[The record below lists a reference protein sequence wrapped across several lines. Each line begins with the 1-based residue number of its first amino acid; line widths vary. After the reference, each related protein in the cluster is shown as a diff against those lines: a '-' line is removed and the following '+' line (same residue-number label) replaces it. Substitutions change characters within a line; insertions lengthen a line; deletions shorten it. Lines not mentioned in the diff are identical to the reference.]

1 MAGNTKKTSK
11 AKKKL
16 QPADI
21 QGCKYFKLIPELLES
36 LHDIGTQR
44 DTAGNRKF
52 FFDQYVALQL
62 LYFFSP
68 VVTSLNGLRE
78 ATDLKKVQKL
88 LGIKRV
94 SMGTLS
100 ESATVFDAEPLRK
113 IIQNLAQKAV
123 PLHSGREA
131 DALQNLTAVDGS
143 ILSALPRMMWAL
155 WKDETHRGVK
165 LHLHFDVFAGVPRQ
179 ATVTKAACSETAEL
193 KATLEPN
200 RLYVND
206 RGYQDQSLFK
216 EIIDF
221 GSSFIIRV
229 KDNIAYEVQEE
240 REITTDAKAAGVIR
254 DVVLSRFGSSRR
266 KNVLLQPVRL
276 VIVQAT
282 KKDGTPYE
290 IWLITDRLEMDADL
304 IAIGYRYRWTVELF
318 FRWFKQ
324 ILGMQHLISDKENGV
339 TIQLYVAMIAS
350 LLIVLW
356 TGLKVNKRTW
366 EMLQHYLIGWATL
379 EEFEHHIRKQLEKQ
393 ERQLKKAK

>member
-1 MAGNTKKTSK
+1 MAGNTKKKSK

-21 QGCKYFKLIPELLES
+21 QGCKYFKLIPELLQS
-36 LHDIGTQR
+36 LHNVGTKR

-100 ESATVFDAEPLRK
+100 ESATVFDAEPLRE
-113 IIQNLAQKAV
+113 IIQNLAQKAA

-143 ILSALPRMMWAL
+143 ILSALPRMAWAL
-155 WKDETHRGVK
+155 WKDETHRG

-193 KATLEPN
+193 KATLESN
-200 RLYVND
+200 RLYVTD

-216 EIIDF
+216 EIIDAD
-221 GSSFIIRV
+221 SSFISRV
-229 KDNIAYEVQEE
+229 KDNITYEVQKECAITEE
-240 REITTDAKAAGVIR
+240 AKAAGVVR
-254 DVVLSRFGSSRR
+254 DVVLS
-266 KNVLLQPVRL
+266 
-276 VIVQAT
+276 
-282 KKDGTPYE
+282 
-290 IWLITDRLEMDADL
+290 
-304 IAIGYRYRWTVELF
+304 
-318 FRWFKQ
+318 
-324 ILGMQHLISDKENGV
+324 
-339 TIQLYVAMIAS
+339 
-350 LLIVLW
+350 
-356 TGLKVNKRTW
+356 
-366 EMLQHYLIGWATL
+366 
-379 EEFEHHIRKQLEKQ
+379 
-393 ERQLKKAK
+393 